1 MYNLL
6 YILSERESKM
16 SLKLKHLIEKSKKL
30 VFFTGAGISTNSGI
44 PDFRGPK
51 GVWKTS
57 TPIYFQ
63 DFISSKEKRTESW
76 EKKFS
81 NELSID
87 SAKPNIGH
95 FKLAEIMNRKE
106 ETHLIT
112 QNVDNLH
119 QDSGID
125 NSKITE
131 LHGNA
136 TYAKCL
142 DCSKK
147 YELTFLKEDFLATKE
162 PPVCNICGGIIK
174 TATISFG
181 QAMPEEEMI
190 TAQKVSI
197 KSDLFICLGSSL
209 AVFPAA
215 DLPLLAKETGANLVI
230 INNEPTQMDHL
241 SDLVINRDISEVL
254 LEISL

>member
-1 MYNLL
+1 
-6 YILSERESKM
+6 M

-76 EKKFS
+76 ETKFS

>member
-1 MYNLL
+1 
-6 YILSERESKM
+6 M
-16 SLKLKHLIEKSKKL
+16 SLKLQDLIEKSKKL

-51 GVWKTS
+51 GVWKTAS
-57 TPIYFQ
+57 PIYFQ
-63 DFISSKEKRTESW
+63 DFISSREKRIESW

-81 NELSID
+81 NELNIN
-87 SAKPNIGH
+87 SAKPNSGH
-95 FKLAEIMNRKE
+95 LKLAEIINKKE

-125 NSKITE
+125 NSKIIE

-147 YELTFLKEDFLATKE
+147 YDLDSLKKEFLSTRE
-162 PPVCNICGGIIK
+162 PPVCNECGGMIK

-181 QAMPEEEMI
+181 QAMPEKEMI
-190 TAQKVSI
+190 NAQRVSI

>member
-1 MYNLL
+1 
-6 YILSERESKM
+6 M

-190 TAQKVSI
+190 TAQRVSI

>member
-1 MYNLL
+1 
-6 YILSERESKM
+6 M
-16 SLKLKHLIEKSKKL
+16 SLKLQHLIEKSKKL

-57 TPIYFQ
+57 APIYFQ
-63 DFISSKEKRTESW
+63 EFINSREKRIESW
-76 EKKFS
+76 KRKFS
-81 NELSID
+81 NELSMD

-95 FKLAEIMNRKE
+95 YKLAEIINSKE
-106 ETHLIT
+106 EAHLIT

-147 YELTFLKEDFLATKE
+147 YELNTLKEDFLITKE
-162 PPVCNICGGIIK
+162 PPVCYECKGVIK

-190 TAQKVSI
+190 TAQRVSI

-230 INNEPTQMDHL
+230 VNNEQTQMDHL

-254 LEISL
+254 SEISL

>member
-1 MYNLL
+1 
-6 YILSERESKM
+6 M
-16 SLKLKHLIEKSKKL
+16 SLKLKHLIETSKKL
-30 VFFTGAGISTNSGI
+30 VFFTGAGMSTNSGI

-51 GVWKTS
+51 GVWKTA

-63 DFISSKEKRTESW
+63 DFISSKKKRIESW
-76 EKKFS
+76 ERKFS
-81 NELSID
+81 NELNID
-87 SAKPNIGH
+87 AAKPNSGH
-95 FKLAEIMNRKE
+95 FKLAEIMNAKE

-119 QDSGID
+119 QDSGVD
-125 NSKITE
+125 NSQITE

-142 DCSKK
+142 DCSKN
-147 YELTFLKEDFLATKE
+147 YELSSFKEDFLLTKE
-162 PPVCNICGGIIK
+162 PPVCRECKGLIK

-190 TAQKVSI
+190 TAQRVSI
-197 KSDLFICLGSSL
+197 QSDVFICLGSSL

-254 LEISL
+254 SEISI

>member
-1 MYNLL
+1 
-6 YILSERESKM
+6 M
-16 SLKLKHLIEKSKKL
+16 SLKLQDLIEKSKKL

-51 GVWKTS
+51 GVWKTAS
-57 TPIYFQ
+57 PIYFQ
-63 DFISSKEKRTESW
+63 DFISSREKRIESW
-76 EKKFS
+76 GKKFS
-81 NELSID
+81 NELNIN
-87 SAKPNIGH
+87 SAKPNSGH
-95 FKLAEIMNRKE
+95 LKLAEIMNKKE

-125 NSKITE
+125 NSKIIE

-142 DCSKK
+142 DCSKRF
-147 YELTFLKEDFLATKE
+147 ELDSLKEDFLTTKE
-162 PPVCNICGGIIK
+162 PPICIECEGVIK

-190 TAQKVSI
+190 TAQRVSI

-254 LEISL
+254 SEISS

>member
-1 MYNLL
+1 
-6 YILSERESKM
+6 M

-51 GVWKTS
+51 GVWKTA

-147 YELTFLKEDFLATKE
+147 YELTFLREDFLATKE

-254 LEISL
+254 SEISL

>member
-1 MYNLL
+1 
-6 YILSERESKM
+6 M
-16 SLKLKHLIEKSKKL
+16 SLKLQRLIEKSKKL

-44 PDFRGPK
+44 PDFRGPR

-63 DFISSKEKRTESW
+63 DFISSKEKRIESW
-76 EKKFS
+76 KRKFS

-87 SAKPNIGH
+87 SAKPNSGH
-95 FKLAEIMNRKE
+95 LKLAEIMDKKKE
-106 ETHLIT
+106 AHLIT

-125 NSKITE
+125 DSKITE

-142 DCSKK
+142 DCLKK
-147 YELTFLKEDFLATKE
+147 YELDSLKKEFLETKE
-162 PPVCNICGGIIK
+162 PPTCNECEGIIK
-174 TATISFG
+174 TATVSFG
-181 QAMPEEEMI
+181 QAMPEEEMV
-190 TAQKVSI
+190 TAQRVSI
-197 KSDLFICLGSSL
+197 QSDLFICLGSSL

-215 DLPLLAKETGANLVI
+215 DLPLLAKETGANLI
-230 INNEPTQMDHL
+230 IVNNESTQMDHL

-254 LEISL
+254 SEISL

>member
-1 MYNLL
+1 
-6 YILSERESKM
+6 M
-16 SLKLKHLIEKSKKL
+16 SLKLQRLIEKSEKL
-30 VFFTGAGISTNSGI
+30 VFFTGAGVSTNSGI

-51 GVWKTS
+51 GVWKTA

-63 DFISSKEKRTESW
+63 DFINSREKRLESW
-76 EKKFS
+76 KRKFS

-95 FKLAEIMNRKE
+95 YKLAEIMNSKE
-106 ETHLIT
+106 EAHLIT

-147 YELTFLKEDFLATKE
+147 YELNSLKEDFLITKE
-162 PPVCNICGGIIK
+162 PPVCRECKGLIK

-190 TAQKVSI
+190 TAQRVSI

-215 DLPLLAKETGANLVI
+215 DLPLLSKETGANLVI

>member
-1 MYNLL
+1 
-6 YILSERESKM
+6 M

-63 DFISSKEKRTESW
+63 DFISSKEKRIESW

-190 TAQKVSI
+190 TAQRVSI
-197 KSDLFICLGSSL
+197 QSDLFICLGSSL

-215 DLPLLAKETGANLVI
+215 DLPLLAKETGAILVI

>member
-1 MYNLL
+1 
-6 YILSERESKM
+6 M
-16 SLKLKHLIEKSKKL
+16 SLNLQRLIEQSRKL
-30 VFFTGAGISTNSGI
+30 VFFTGAGISTKSGI

-51 GVWKTS
+51 GVWKTA

-63 DFISSKEKRTESW
+63 DFISSKEKRIESW
-76 EKKFS
+76 ERKFS

-95 FKLAEIMNRKE
+95 FKLAEIMNSKE
-106 ETHLIT
+106 EAHLIT

-125 NSKITE
+125 DSRITE

-147 YELTFLKEDFLATKE
+147 YELTSLKEDFLATKE
-162 PPVCNICGGIIK
+162 PPVCSECKGLIK

-190 TAQKVSI
+190 TAQRVSI

-215 DLPLLAKETGANLVI
+215 DLPLLAKETGASLVI

-241 SDLVINRDISEVL
+241 SDLVINRDISETL
-254 LEISL
+254 SEIFI

>member
-1 MYNLL
+1 
-6 YILSERESKM
+6 M
-16 SLKLKHLIEKSKKL
+16 SLKLQRLIEKSKKL

-63 DFISSKEKRTESW
+63 DYISSRKKRIESW
-76 EKKFS
+76 ERKFS

-87 SAKPNIGH
+87 SAKPNSGH
-95 FKLAEIMNRKE
+95 FKLAEIINSKE
-106 ETHLIT
+106 DTHLIT

-125 NSKITE
+125 DSKITE

-147 YELTFLKEDFLATKE
+147 YELNTLKEDFLTTKE
-162 PPVCNICGGIIK
+162 PPSCTICGGIIK

-190 TAQKVSI
+190 TAQRVSI

-254 LEISL
+254 SEISS

>member
-1 MYNLL
+1 
-6 YILSERESKM
+6 M
-16 SLKLKHLIEKSKKL
+16 SLKLQRLIEKSKKL

-57 TPIYFQ
+57 TPINFQ
-63 DFISSKEKRTESW
+63 DFVSSKEKRIESW
-76 EKKFS
+76 ERKFS

-87 SAKPNIGH
+87 SATPNIGH
-95 FKLAEIMNRKE
+95 FKLAEIMNSKE

-147 YELTFLKEDFLATKE
+147 YELTFLKEDFLSTKE
-162 PPVCNICGGIIK
+162 PPLCNICGGIIK

-215 DLPLLAKETGANLVI
+215 DLPLLAKETGAILVI

-254 LEISL
+254 SEISL